1 MGHDKDECP
10 AEHTHDRVGATT
22 KARGHLATPKGMWI
36 EAFSR
41 NGANGVSVCLDHP
54 TCCPATNVLAEV

>member
-1 MGHDKDECP
+1 MP
-10 AEHTHDRVGATT
+10 TRTHSRQGWSYHQ
-22 KARGHLATPKGMWI
+22 GKGPFSDAQVKCMWI